1 MRLTQDKA
9 VTVTR
14 YITKDTIEEV
24 RFSKRAKEVYF
35 IDNAL
40 QAVRDRQS
48 KKLELAELTL
58 NRDMGSEDQLRKRFY
73 VSFSAFK
80 ASSY

>member
-14 YITKDTIEEV
+14 YITKGTIEEA
-24 RFSKRAKEVYF
+24 RF
-35 IDNAL
+35 L

-58 NRDMGSEDQLRKRFY
+58 NRDMGSEDQIRKRFY
-73 VSFSAFK
+73 VSLSACK
-80 ASSY
+80 ANLY

>member
-14 YITKDTIEEV
+14 YITKGTIEEA
-24 RFSKRAKEVYF
+24 RFPRRAKEVCF

-58 NRDMGSEDQLRKRFY
+58 NRDMGSEDQIRKRFY
-73 VSFSAFK
+73 VSLSACK
-80 ASSY
+80 ANLY

>member
-24 RFSKRAKEVYF
+24 RRRAKEVCF
-35 IDNAL
+35 THNAL
-40 QAVRDRQS
+40 QTVRDRQS

-58 NRDMGSEDQLRKRFY
+58 NRDMGSEDQIRKRFY
-73 VSFSAFK
+73 VSLSACK
-80 ASSY
+80 ANLY